1 MTAALCYDAAMESEL
16 SVHERREGA
25 GLLKNRLEELRKA
38 RGIKQEEL
46 AEALEVSRQ
55 TIGSLENGRYNP
67 SILLA
72 FKLARY
78 FGTTIEDIFIY
89 EEDGT

>member
-1 MTAALCYDAAMESEL
+1 M
-16 SVHERREGA
+16 
-25 GLLKNRLEELRKA
+25 KNRLEELRKQ

-46 AEALEVSRQ
+46 AALLEVSRQ

-72 FKLARY
+72 FKIAR
-78 FGTTIEDIFIY
+78 FFDMAIEDIFIY
-89 EEDGT
+89 EEETEYEKQE